1 MSGIVSQNVGRPSG
15 LIKASGGGGGG
26 TWVEIK
32 TLTASGSTDMGFV
45 NGASD
50 VVLDSTYPV
59 YCFRFVN
66 LHPSDNDVVFQTN
79 FSTDTGSNYN
89 VTKTTTNFEATHT
102 EADATGFK
110 YGTGDDIAQ
119 GTGSQ
124 RTGLVGSDNDESL
137 CGELWLFNPSS
148 TTFVKIFFART
159 HGYYAGGTSWSNFM
173 SGYCNTTSAVDA
185 VNFDCSAGD
194 IDTGKIKLFGIKDS

>member
-1 MSGIVSQNVGRPSG
+1 MSGVVTQNVLGSSG
-15 LIKASGGGGGG
+15 LVKAVAAAGGA
-26 TWVEIK
+26 WLEIK
-32 TLTASGSTDMGFV
+32 TLTASGDDDLGFV

-59 YCFRFVN
+59 YCFKFIN
-66 LHPSDNDVVFQTN
+66 IHPSNNDVVFQTN

-89 VTKTTTNFEATHT
+89 VTKTTNNFEVTHT
-102 EADATGFK
+102 EADATGMK
-110 YGTGDDIAQ
+110 EGDQIAQ

-137 CGELWLFNPSS
+137 CGELWLFAPSD
-148 TTFVKIFFART
+148 TTFVKQFMART
-159 HGYYAGGTSWSNFM
+159 HGYYAGATSWSNFM

-185 VNFDCSAGD
+185 VNFDCSAGT
-194 IDTGKIKLFGIKDS
+194 IDAGKIILFGIKDS